1 LQLDLAGARV
11 PPPPA
16 VAVAMR
22 RSIVG
27 ALTELRTDELADL
40 GVHQLLGDRP
50 NGLAIAV
57 LLAQHLPDD
66 LLDRHPVPTG
76 HRRPPFVEP

>member
-1 LQLDLAGARV
+1 
-11 PPPPA
+11 
-16 VAVAMR
+16 MR
-22 RSIVG
+22 RAVLA
-27 ALTELRTDELADL
+27 ALTMRGTDELGDL
-40 GVHQLLGDRP
+40 RLHQLLRHQSDR
-50 NGLAIAV
+50 LADHVAV

>member
-1 LQLDLAGARV
+1 MRRAVLGAL
-11 PPPPA
+11 
-16 VAVAMR
+16 AMR
-22 RSIVG
+22 G
-27 ALTELRTDELADL
+27 ADELRDL
-40 GVHQLLGDRP
+40 GLHDLLRDHAHRF
-50 NGLAIAV
+50 ADHVAV